1 MVNFISLLL
10 FSISTNLDN
19 IPVGISYSLNNKK
32 IKFKDIFKISFFTS
46 LITFIIMIIGTSIN
60 HILSLKFANTFG
72 STILI
77 FIGIYGL
84 LKEYINYIKNN
95 DTSNDEIN
103 INFSNIKTIFLLSI
117 NNFATGL
124 SASIAGLNYLFSTVF
139 TFIFSIIFL
148 YLGYF
153 IASKINNSKLSNY
166 SNYLSSAII
175 LLLGIIELIFYK

>member
-46 LITFIIMIIGTSIN
+46 LITFIIMVIGTSIN
-60 HILSLKFANTFG
+60 HVLSLKFANTFG

-77 FIGIYGL
+77 FIGIYGI
-84 LKEYINYIKNN
+84 LKEFISSKKSNN
-95 DTSNDEIN
+95 ISKDNIN

-124 SASIAGLNYLFSTVF
+124 SASIAGLNYLFSTIF
-139 TFIFSIIFL
+139 TFIFSILFL

-166 SNYLSSAII
+166 SNYLSSIII
-175 LLLGIIELIFYK
+175 LLLGIIEMVFYN

>member
-46 LITFIIMIIGTSIN
+46 LITFIIMVIGTSIN
-60 HILSLKFANTFG
+60 HVLSLKFANTFG

-77 FIGIYGL
+77 FIGIYGI
-84 LKEYINYIKNN
+84 LKEFISSKKSNN
-95 DTSNDEIN
+95 ISKDNIN

-117 NNFATGL
+117 NN
-124 SASIAGLNYLFSTVF
+124 NYLFSTIF
-139 TFIFSIIFL
+139 TFIFSILFL

-166 SNYLSSAII
+166 SNYLSSIII
-175 LLLGIIELIFYK
+175 LLLGIIEMVFYN